1 MTKEEFKTLNI
12 GDIVMEGNVHL
23 IKIDSITRNSI
34 VYKENGY
41 FHEIDLE
48 YIEKVHNKLYSQI
61 YICLYR
67 FKKKIKKI
75 IKKIKIFYKNL

>member
-12 GDIVMEGNVHL
+12 GDIVKEGNIHL

-41 FHEIDLE
+41 YHEVDLE
-48 YIEKVHNKLYSQI
+48 CIEKVHNKLFSQI
-61 YICLYR
+61 YICLY
-67 FKKKIKKI
+67 KV
-75 IKKIKIFYKNL
+75 IKKIKNIL